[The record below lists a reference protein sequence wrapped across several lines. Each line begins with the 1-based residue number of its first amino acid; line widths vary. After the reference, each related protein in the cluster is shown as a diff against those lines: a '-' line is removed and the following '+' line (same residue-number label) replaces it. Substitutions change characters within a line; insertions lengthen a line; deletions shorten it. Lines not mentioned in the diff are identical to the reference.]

1 MKMRRLSLGLLFGL
15 FLVQGAAFAAG
26 EDRIANEGTIGDKW
40 MLADGTTLALAAY
53 PAALASRGDDVCIAL
68 GYRIREDGTTSDF
81 AVLKQWNSATKED
94 EPAEGYWQAFAQA
107 GADAVAQWRFKP
119 RPEVTIPRATYTVA
133 TIAFTGAHSQ
143 AGDFKNHCRISD
155 LAALIQDRKSRNY
168 MKGSVEKRDQE
179 RYNQSQRS
187 SGAMVENPGMS
198 GSSSTP

>member
-1 MKMRRLSLGLLFGL
+1 MKMQRLSLGLLFGL
-15 FLVQGAAFAAG
+15 LLVQGGAFAEQ

-53 PAALASRGDDVCIAL
+53 PAAFASRGDDVCIAL
-68 GYRIREDGTTSDF
+68 GYRIHEDGTTSDF

-94 EPAEGYWQAFAQA
+94 EPVDGYWQAFAQA

-119 RPEVTIPRATYTVA
+119 RPEVTVPRVTYTVA
-133 TIAFTGAHSQ
+133 TMAFTGAHSQ
-143 AGDFKNHCRISD
+143 DGDFKSHCRISD
-155 LAALIQDRKSRNY
+155 LAGLIQDRKSKNY
-168 MKGSVEKRDQE
+168 MKRSVEKHDLE

-187 SGAMVENPGMS
+187 SGAMIENPGKM